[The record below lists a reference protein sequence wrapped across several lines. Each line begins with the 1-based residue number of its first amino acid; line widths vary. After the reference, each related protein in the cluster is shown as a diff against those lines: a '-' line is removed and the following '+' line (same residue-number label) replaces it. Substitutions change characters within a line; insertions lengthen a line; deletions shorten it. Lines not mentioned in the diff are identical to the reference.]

1 MGTADYA
8 MFGPS
13 PSLEDHRAIHKI
25 YSTPHLVEPIERDT
39 DNDNDNGHIEY
50 DIENDPNL
58 TI

>member
-1 MGTADYA
+1 MGAADYP
-8 MFGPS
+8 MFGVS

-25 YSTPHLVEPIERDT
+25 YSTPHLVEEPIERDT
-39 DNDNDNGHIEY
+39 DNDNHHIEY